1 MRFYFFLFFL
11 ATPLLSLFAQGD
23 TLQFLN
29 EVVITA
35 TRQERRLGNV
45 AIPVQLIQR
54 KQIQQAGSMRLRDIL
69 QEQSGLQLVAGF
81 GAGLQMQG
89 LNPEHTLILLD
100 GQPLIGRTSGVLD
113 LSRISLAGIKRIEI
127 IKGPSSSLYGS
138 EAMAGVINLI
148 TDNGTK
154 PAMEA
159 SLRYGVAD
167 TKRGWGVPFSSQNLE
182 HTEADVHFSF
192 KLKKWVVKQST
203 NYLYADGIS
212 YRPFSQDRIP
222 RPISR
227 FTSQTILQGPVGK
240 KVDLRILTRANQDQ
254 FRQQFAVQNNGV
266 TTASFGRE
274 LNNELVFQ
282 PTVTYRPSANLV
294 LSTKAYIT
302 QYVGDQQLRFSTPV
316 DSIYKDR
323 FEQRMYRIENQVD
336 IKKGTTTFVAGAGIQ
351 LEQANSTRYDAFTSK
366 KENSVLYAF
375 AQWDVKLGDKWI
387 SVIGARFDHHTLF
400 SAALTPKWAIR
411 YQPNSRLSFKGSV
424 GQGFKAPDFRQ
435 LFLNFTNSAAG
446 GYSVFGA
453 NQAASVIDNLNRLGQ
468 IAELKPDF
476 SKLSQLRPEFSTG
489 YNIEVNYNFTAS
501 LRAQASLFRNDI
513 NSLIDVR
520 QVATRIDGSQLFSY
534 LNVNRAYTQ
543 GGEIG
548 VQWQLHKAWSVNF
561 GYQYLQ
567 TADKDERGRILQ
579 QKEYIRDVSGSTRI
593 MKIVD
598 YVGLPNRSKHQAQFK
613 LTYESS
619 ADRFVHFRV
628 LYRSRWTIA
637 NNNGN
642 TVHDSQDEF
651 AQGFVQVNLSAGLP
665 INSFLAFQ
673 FGIDNLLNYQDLFYQ
688 PNLQPRTV
696 FIVARL
702 KIPSKQQP

>member
-154 PAMEA
+154 PVMEA

-167 TKRGWGVPFSSQNLE
+167 TKRGWGAPFSSQNLE

-302 QYVGDQQLRFSTPV
+302 QYVGDQ
-316 DSIYKDR
+316 
-323 FEQRMYRIENQVD
+323 
-336 IKKGTTTFVAGAGIQ
+336 
-351 LEQANSTRYDAFTSK
+351 
-366 KENSVLYAF
+366 
-375 AQWDVKLGDKWI
+375 
-387 SVIGARFDHHTLF
+387 
-400 SAALTPKWAIR
+400 
-411 YQPNSRLSFKGSV
+411 
-424 GQGFKAPDFRQ
+424 
-435 LFLNFTNSAAG
+435 
-446 GYSVFGA
+446 
-453 NQAASVIDNLNRLGQ
+453 
-468 IAELKPDF
+468 
-476 SKLSQLRPEFSTG
+476 
-489 YNIEVNYNFTAS
+489 
-501 LRAQASLFRNDI
+501 
-513 NSLIDVR
+513 
-520 QVATRIDGSQLFSY
+520 
-534 LNVNRAYTQ
+534 
-543 GGEIG
+543 
-548 VQWQLHKAWSVNF
+548 
-561 GYQYLQ
+561 
-567 TADKDERGRILQ
+567 
-579 QKEYIRDVSGSTRI
+579 
-593 MKIVD
+593 
-598 YVGLPNRSKHQAQFK
+598 
-613 LTYESS
+613 
-619 ADRFVHFRV
+619 
-628 LYRSRWTIA
+628 
-637 NNNGN
+637 
-642 TVHDSQDEF
+642 
-651 AQGFVQVNLSAGLP
+651 
-665 INSFLAFQ
+665 
-673 FGIDNLLNYQDLFYQ
+673 
-688 PNLQPRTV
+688 
-696 FIVARL
+696 
-702 KIPSKQQP
+702 